1 MLESLKRGGESHAPF
16 RTSDFLI
23 LVVFFLVLPGV
34 IAARW
39 WIYSK
44 TSFPRTFSLAMLVP
58 VATLFIFLWLA
69 YGD

>member
-1 MLESLKRGGESHAPF
+1 MHHFGLG
-16 RTSDFLI
+16 DFLI

-39 WIYSK
+39 RGSSK
-44 TSFPRTFSLAMLVP
+44 ASFPRTLSLAMLVP